1 MSFHAPGSPKGGKAV
16 SVDNLPKQ
24 QQKQGRKAGEIFDE
38 GKYSG
43 NDFSNSGSSA
53 ADLYGSSSTPKQP
66 VTSRGYTSTDS
77 SLSDQT
83 KSGYSTEN
91 FLNTYIN
98 KNFEFQNKQDE
109 HYKNTGTFDY
119 SGDES
124 RAFNPL
130 AMQERI
136 DNSSLISRDRS
147 KVMFGNLF
155 GDMDRFKE
163 AMPDWVMPKPG
174 KPIESDADEIAEDY
188 ADRLD

>member
-1 MSFHAPGSPKGGKAV
+1 MSFYAPGSPKGGKAV
-16 SVDNLPKQ
+16 SVNNLSNK

-38 GKYSG
+38 GGYSET
-43 NDFSNSGSSA
+43 DMSSPSA
-53 ADLYGSSSTPKQP
+53 SDLYGSGSEAKQP
-66 VTSRGYTSTDS
+66 VVSRGYTSTDS

-109 HYKNTGTFDY
+109 YFKKTGTFDY

-174 KPIESDADEIAEDY
+174 KPVESDADEIAEDY

>member
-1 MSFHAPGSPKGGKAV
+1 MSFYAPGSPKGGKAV
-16 SVDNLPKQ
+16 SADNLPKQ

-38 GKYSG
+38 GEYSG
-43 NDFSNSGSSA
+43 NGFASSGSSA
-53 ADLYGSSSTPKQP
+53 SDLYGSASTPKQP

-91 FLNTYIN
+91 FLNTYMN

-174 KPIESDADEIAEDY
+174 KPIESNVEDIADDY
-188 ADRLD
+188 KDELD